1 VKGDYT
7 VTKRALTGSIAQGT
21 SKFRAVLKP
30 GAATFTNKITNDA
43 LGKIVVGVNTT
54 GKLKGGFLPAGT
66 YPGIEFIKSL
76 SGVDAVNYTFANVK
90 GNYKVTP

>member
-1 VKGDYT
+1 
-7 VTKRALTGSIAQGT
+7 
-21 SKFRAVLKP
+21 
-30 GAATFTNKITNDA
+30 
-43 LGKIVVGVNTT
+43 VNTT

>member
-1 VKGDYT
+1 MSHPSASSPRKIV
-7 VTKRALTGSIAQGT
+7 VTGAGGAL
-21 SKFRAVLKP
+21 
-30 GAATFTNKITNDA
+30 NDA